1 METEAGKEYTYAKAG
16 VDRKTRA
23 KSKTA
28 LKILERTFK
37 FSKYGKVVQLP
48 YGKILRFC
56 DNFLDFQ
63 VEGVGTKVLIAQLAN
78 KYDTIGI
85 DGVALV
91 VNDVIRS
98 GAKPIALV
106 DNIHAQVSDPELIE
120 ELMKGIAKG
129 AEESEC
135 IVPAGEIGD
144 VAEIITGV
152 VERKSFD
159 LAVAC
164 VGELEKHKVI
174 WGNDIEA
181 GDVIIGMESSGL
193 HSNGITL
200 ARKVLFKQWGG
211 KYDAFVIPD
220 GFENELVYEVLKPMK
235 IYVKPL
241 LDVAEKVR
249 IKGAVHITG
258 EGYAKFNHL
267 MEFSRRIGFEFNNF
281 KPQPV
286 FNLIQQTAPEVKGV
300 ITDEE
305 MLRTFNMGWGFA
317 IIVNEKDAD
326 TAIDGI
332 EKTGIS
338 TEQIGKITDTGKN
351 IAYYKTKK
359 ILLQ

>member
-1 METEAGKEYTYAKAG
+1 MPEKYTYAEAG
-16 VDRKTRA
+16 VNREVRA
-23 KSKTA
+23 KSKLT
-28 LKILERTFK
+28 LQILEQTFK

-48 YGKILRFC
+48 YGKIFPFG
-56 DNFLDFQ
+56 DKYLDLQ
-63 VEGVGTKVLIAQLAN
+63 VEGVGTKVLVAQLAN

-98 GAKPIALV
+98 GAKPLAIV
-106 DNIHAQVSDPELIE
+106 DNIHAQVSDPKLIR

-135 IVPAGEIGD
+135 IVPGGEIGD
-144 VAEIITGV
+144 VAEIITGIS
-152 VERKSFD
+152 RGKSFD
-159 LAVAC
+159 LVVAC
-164 VGELEKHKVI
+164 VGELEKDKMI
-174 WGNDIEA
+174 RGDSIKA
-181 GDVIIGMESSGL
+181 GDAVIGMRSSGI

-211 KYDAFVIPD
+211 KYDAFTIPD
-220 GFENELVYEVLKPMK
+220 GFDRELVYEVLEPMR

-241 LDVAEKVR
+241 LSVAEKVN

-267 MEFSRRIGFEFNNF
+267 MKFSKGIGFEFNNF
-281 KPQPV
+281 KPQPI
-286 FNLIQQTAPEVKGV
+286 FDFIQRTAPEVKGA

-317 IIVNEKDAD
+317 VIVDEKDAD
-326 TAIDGI
+326 TTIDSI
-332 EKTGIS
+332 EKTGIEA
-338 TEQIGKITDTGKN
+338 EQIGKVTSTGKN
-351 IAYYKTKK
+351 IARYKNRK
-359 ILLQ
+359 ILLR